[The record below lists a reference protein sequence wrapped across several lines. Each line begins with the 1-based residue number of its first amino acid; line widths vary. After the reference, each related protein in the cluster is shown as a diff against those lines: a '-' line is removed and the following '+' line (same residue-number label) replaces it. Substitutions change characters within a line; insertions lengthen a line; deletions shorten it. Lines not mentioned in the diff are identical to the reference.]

1 MTRPDIAFAVQV
13 LSQYMQCPKVS
24 HMEAALRVVRC
35 IKQAPGLG
43 LLMPAESTDKLVA
56 YCDFDWGSC
65 IESRRSV
72 TRYLVKFG
80 NALVS
85 WKSKKQM
92 TVSRSSA
99 EAEFRS
105 MASCA
110 AEVTWMIGL
119 FKELGVKI
127 QQPIS
132 LICDSKATIQIA
144 ANPLFHER
152 TKHSV

>member
-1 MTRPDIAFAVQV
+1 MTRTDIALAMQV
-13 LSQYMQCPKVS
+13 LSQYMHYTKVS
-24 HMEAALRVVRC
+24 HMEAALRVVRY
-35 IKQAPGLG
+35 IKQVPGLG
-43 LLMPAESTDKLVA
+43 LLMLAEKV
-56 YCDFDWGSC
+56 
-65 IESRRSV
+65 RRPV

-92 TVSRSSA
+92 TVSRSSVV
-99 EAEFRS
+99 AEFRS
-105 MASCA
+105 IASCA

-132 LICDSKATIQIA
+132 LICDSKAAIQIA
-144 ANPLFHER
+144 ANPIFRER
-152 TKHSV
+152 TKH